1 MATTRI
7 ISMHVSH
14 GKTIADCL
22 TDRIDY
28 SKNPD
33 KTQGGELISAYE
45 CDPKTADAE
54 FLYSK
59 RQYQTIT
66 GREQRHDVIA
76 YQVRQSFKP
85 GEITPEEANRVG
97 YEFAERFL
105 KGRHAFFVATHTDK
119 KHIHNHIIWNSTTL
133 DCKHKF
139 RDFLGSGRAVARL
152 SDAICTEHRL
162 SVIADPKRGKNHY
175 GKWLG
180 DNAKP
185 THRELLCVLIDV
197 ALLQK
202 PDSFETLLKLL
213 RDSGCEVRRRGNTLS
228 LRHHDKKG
236 FVRLSSINGYTED
249 ELRAVLAGEKEHTP
263 RRKRAQATRKKDAL
277 LIDIEAKLQAGKGGG
292 YERWAKVFNVKQMA
306 QTYNYLRE
314 HGLLDYGELE
324 EKASAATEQFH
335 ALSAQIKAA
344 EMRMAE
350 IAVLRT
356 HIINYAKTREVYV
369 AYRKAGYSKKFRAE
383 HEADILLHQT
393 AKKAFD
399 ELGMKKLPTVKSL
412 QTEYA
417 ELMAQKKAA
426 YSGYRKARDE
436 MKELLTV
443 KANVDRIMGYEEE
456 KQTEKDHA
464 QEQSQGR

>member
-85 GEITPEEANRVG
+85 GEITPEDANRVG

-213 RDSGCEVRRRGNTLS
+213 RDSGCKVRRRGNTLS
-228 LRHHDKKG
+228 LRHPDKKG
-236 FVRLSSINGYTED
+236 FVRLSSIDGYTED

-263 RRKRAQATRKKDAL
+263 CKKRTQATRKKNTL

-314 HGLLDYGELE
+314 HGLLGYGELE
-324 EKASAATEQFH
+324 EKASATTEQFH

-344 EMRMAE
+344 ETRMAE
-350 IAVLRT
+350 IAVLKT
-356 HIINYAKTREVYV
+356 HIINYAKTRDVY
-369 AYRKAGYSKKFRAE
+369 AGYRKAGYSKKYLAE
-383 HEADILLHQT
+383 HESDILLHKA
-393 AKKAFD
+393 AKNAFD
-399 ELGMKKLPTVKSL
+399 ELGVKKLPTVKSL
-412 QTEYA
+412 QEEYA
-417 ELMAQKKAA
+417 KLLAEKKAA
-426 YSGYRKARDE
+426 YAEYRRSRDE
-436 MKELLTV
+436 MRELLLH
-443 KANVDRIMGYEEE
+443 KQNVDRMLGKNEREEE
-456 KQTEKDHA
+456 KKKEHDRQ
-464 QEQSQGR
+464 